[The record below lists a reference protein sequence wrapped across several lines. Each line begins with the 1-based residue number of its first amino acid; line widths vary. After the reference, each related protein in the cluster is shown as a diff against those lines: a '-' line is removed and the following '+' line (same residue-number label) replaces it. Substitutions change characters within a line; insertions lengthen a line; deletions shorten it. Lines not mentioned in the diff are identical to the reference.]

1 MINWWIDVIAPDG
14 TSERIAL
21 VGAEMTIGR
30 ELTSDI
36 PVDDTQ
42 VSRAHVVLT
51 ATGEGWSVSDL
62 GSKNGTTLNGASL
75 RGTASLNE
83 GDTIGVGRFHLL
95 AGTSPIP
102 EAPDVVAPDSE
113 ATIAVPIVEHAEAAA
128 VPGDLTNE
136 LIESPIWTDQM
147 LQSAGIP
154 IVDVPIVSI
163 GGGLGSFAL
172 VDYLRVA
179 GVPTSNIAVLTPNE
193 RPSETYEFL
202 ANNSQIPRHER
213 LRSDS
218 GSVMDNIWGFPSY
231 AVREAWADKSVLP
244 LWQVTTEPIL
254 AEYYTPRSGQV
265 FESVDRETARIGWSD
280 MLKIGQVRM
289 VRKRSSGGFFSVLTP
304 PAGQTP
310 TRRIA
315 YRSHHVHVALGYPGV
330 RFLPDLREYRER
342 TGDHRRVVN
351 SYESHPHVYAE
362 LARRPATVL
371 IRGSGIVASR
381 VLQRLLDD
389 NEAGRTQTRIIHLF
403 RNYIHGPQGDSAT
416 FKRPGGGGFAYQA
429 FNYPKA
435 AWGGQFR
442 ETLLGLEGEERADFI
457 DQTGGTNTAPR
468 KEWREQIERA
478 RVAGTYAQHI
488 GQVASVDPLD
498 GGQHIRTVIK
508 DPQGQSITI
517 DAHFII
523 DATGLEAS
531 IRANRVL
538 ADLVDMG
545 GAQLN
550 PKGRLDV
557 LESFEVPGT
566 RSEPGRLYASGSST
580 LGGIYA
586 PVDSFLGL
594 QYSAQKIAD
603 DLATVGAVPR
613 LGISR
618 SVTEWIRWMQNREP
632 K

>member
-1 MINWWIDVIAPDG
+1 VLAPGVAAPGEVAEPVSEQAGEAFGAG
-14 TSERIAL
+14 T
-21 VGAEMTIGR
+21 
-30 ELTSDI
+30 
-36 PVDDTQ
+36 PVQ
-42 VSRAHVVLT
+42 SS
-51 ATGEGWSVSDL
+51 GEGDLSTRMLETAIWSDEDL
-62 GSKNGTTLNGASL
+62 
-75 RGTASLNE
+75 R
-83 GDTIGVGRFHLL
+83 
-95 AGTSPIP
+95 
-102 EAPDVVAPDSE
+102 
-113 ATIAVPIVEHAEAAA
+113 
-128 VPGDLTNE
+128 
-136 LIESPIWTDQM
+136 M
-147 LQSAGIP
+147 AGIP
-154 IVDVPIVSI
+154 IVDVPIVSV

-179 GVPTSNIAVLTPNE
+179 GVPTSGIAVLTPNA

-218 GSVMDNIWGFPSY
+218 ASVMDNIWGFPSY
-231 AVREAWADKSVLP
+231 ALREAWSDKSIFP

-265 FESVDRETARIGWSD
+265 YESVDRETARIDWST
-280 MLKIGQVRM
+280 MVKTGQVRM
-289 VRKRSSGGFFSVLTP
+289 VRKRSGGGFFSLLTP
-304 PAGQTP
+304 PTGATP

-315 YRSHHVHVALGYPGV
+315 YRSHHVHLALGYPGV
-330 RFLPDLREYRER
+330 RFLPDLREYRSR

-362 LARRPATVL
+362 LARRPGTVL
-371 IRGSGIVASR
+371 VRGSGIVASR

-389 NEAGRTQTRIIHLF
+389 NDAGRTHTRIIHLF
-403 RNYIHGPQGDSAT
+403 RNYVHGPQGDSIT
-416 FKRPGGGGFAYQA
+416 FRRAGGDGFAYQA

-442 ETLLGLEGEERADFI
+442 EALLDLEGDKRADFI
-457 DQTGGTNTAPR
+457 DTTGGTNTAPR
-468 KEWREQIERA
+468 KEWRVQLDRA
-478 RVAGTYAQHI
+478 RQAGTYVQHI
-488 GQVASVDPLD
+488 GQVVSVDPLSD
-498 GGQHIRTVIK
+498 GQQIRTVVRGA
-508 DPQGQSITI
+508 DGQQLTL
-517 DAHFII
+517 DADFIV

-531 IRANRVL
+531 IRSNRVL
-538 ADLVDMG
+538 ADLVDMS
-545 GAQLN
+545 GAKTN

-603 DLATVGAVPR
+603 DLASIGAVPR
-613 LGISR
+613 LGTAR
-618 SVTEWIRWMQNREP
+618 SVSEWFRWMKNRAP